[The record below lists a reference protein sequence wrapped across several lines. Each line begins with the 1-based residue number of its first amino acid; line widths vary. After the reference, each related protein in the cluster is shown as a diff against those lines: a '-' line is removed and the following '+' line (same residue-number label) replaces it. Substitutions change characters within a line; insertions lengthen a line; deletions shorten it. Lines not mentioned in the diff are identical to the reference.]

1 MAIYKRGETYWYE
14 FQFKGER
21 IQESAKTGN
30 KEAARQIEAAH
41 RVRLAKGEAGIEEK
55 PPAKTFKEFA
65 PDFLK
70 AMETQC
76 KDKPKTIDFYK
87 ERTRRLLDFPELV
100 KCRLDEIDEQLIE
113 RKTSARA
120 RSRD

>member
-1 MAIYKRGETYWYE
+1 LIAVYKRGETNWYE

-21 IQESAKTGN
+21 IQESAKTVN
-30 KEAARQIEAAH
+30 KEAARQIMAA

-76 KDKPKTIDFYK
+76 KDKPKTIDFY
-87 ERTRRLLDFPELV
+87 
-100 KCRLDEIDEQLIE
+100 
-113 RKTSARA
+113 
-120 RSRD
+120 